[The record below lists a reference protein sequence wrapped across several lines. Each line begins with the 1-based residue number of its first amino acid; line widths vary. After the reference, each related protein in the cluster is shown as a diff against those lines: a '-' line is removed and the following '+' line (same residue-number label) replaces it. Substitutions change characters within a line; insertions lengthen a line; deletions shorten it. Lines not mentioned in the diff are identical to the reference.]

1 MSMPLHP
8 TRFLR
13 LALLGDAIAS
23 GATGLLLAGGAAYL
37 TNILGLPEPLMRNA
51 GFFLLL
57 YAAFVGYV
65 GTRARLS
72 TGMVWMIII
81 ANTIWAV
88 ESIVLLVGGWV
99 SPTML
104 GASFIVAQALV
115 VAGFAEAQWLG
126 LRKSNTRVSVGT

>member
-72 TGMVWMIII
+72 TVMIWMIII

-99 SPTML
+99 SLTML

>member
-8 TRFLR
+8 TPFLR
-13 LALLGDAIAS
+13 FALLGDAIAS
-23 GATGLLLAGGAAYL
+23 GATGLLLAGGATHL
-37 TNILGLPEPLMRNA
+37 TNILSLPEPLMRNA

-72 TGMVWMIII
+72 KVMIWMIII

-88 ESIVLLVGGWV
+88 ESIFLLVGGWI
-99 SPTML
+99 SPSML
-104 GASFIVAQALV
+104 GTSLVVAQALV

-126 LRKSNTRVSVGT
+126 LRKSNSMVSIGA